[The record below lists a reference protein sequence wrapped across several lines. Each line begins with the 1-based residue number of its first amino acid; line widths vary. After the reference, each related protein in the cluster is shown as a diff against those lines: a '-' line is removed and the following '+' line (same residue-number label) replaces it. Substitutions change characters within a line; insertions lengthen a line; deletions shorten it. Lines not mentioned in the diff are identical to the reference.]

1 MANLPIRILSQVDI
15 QACISMPV
23 TIGLMHQAF
32 CALSTR
38 NADVPIRAHLHLT
51 AHQGEMLCMPV
62 YLPEIAKSGLKLVGV
77 QPSNPA
83 RGLPMIQAAV
93 LLMNAETGQL
103 QALMDGTFITAL
115 RTGAGIGLATD
126 LLARPDAKIAALF
139 GTGAQAFHQLE
150 AICAVRKFERIWI
163 YNRTPANAQAFIAR
177 HQDTFDAELLWTDDL
192 TQLKEVDV
200 ICTATTS
207 LTPLFDRSVLKA
219 GVHINGVGSYRP
231 DMAEI
236 APDIVTAAQVVVDQ
250 TKACLHEAGDIIQAI
265 EAGIFT
271 ATQLYGELGEIAA
284 GLKAGR
290 TDPDTITFF
299 KSVGNAAQD
308 LIVAHYI
315 YEQASTRNLG
325 TLCDW

>member
-1 MANLPIRILSQVDI
+1 MANLPIRILSQIAI
-15 QACISMPV
+15 QTCINMPV
-23 TIGLMHQAF
+23 TIDLMRQAY
-32 CALSTR
+32 AAISTG

-51 AHQGEMLCMPV
+51 AQQGEMLCMPV
-62 YLPEIAKSGLKLVGV
+62 YLPKIAKSGLKLVGM

-83 RGLPMIQAAV
+83 KGLPFVQAAV

-115 RTGAGIGLATD
+115 RTGAGSGLATD
-126 LLARPDAKIAALF
+126 LLARPDARVGALF

-150 AICAVRKFERIWI
+150 AICAVRKLEHIWI
-163 YNRTPANAQAFIAR
+163 YNRTQANAQTFIAKY
-177 HQDTFDAELLWTDDL
+177 QDTFDADLVWTDDISR
-192 TQLKEVDV
+192 LKEVDV
-200 ICTATTS
+200 ICTATTCP
-207 LTPLFDRSVLKA
+207 TPLFSRSALKA

-236 APDIVTAAQVVVDQ
+236 ASDIVTDAQVVVDQ
-250 TKACLHEAGDIIQAI
+250 IKACLQEAGDIIQPI

-271 ATQLYGELGEIAA
+271 AAQLYGELGEIAA

-290 TDPDTITFF
+290 TDPDQITFF

-315 YEQASTRNLG
+315 YEQAAARNLG
-325 TLCDW
+325 TLCEW